1 MNELYEYLK
10 EKISAMYAEG
20 RTEISVDMAH
30 AFRIYHLICDMK
42 QIRNIINQEE
52 DMQKMLS
59 EIKK

>member
-10 EKISAMYAEG
+10 EKISEMYTDGKTGIE
-20 RTEISVDMAH
+20 VDMAH